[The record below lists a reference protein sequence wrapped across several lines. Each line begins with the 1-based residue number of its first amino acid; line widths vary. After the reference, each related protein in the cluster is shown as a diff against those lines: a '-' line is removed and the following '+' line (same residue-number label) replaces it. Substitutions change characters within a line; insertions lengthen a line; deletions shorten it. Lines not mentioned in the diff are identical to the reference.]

1 MIDALAQAALLV
13 VHVLGGGV
21 WVGAMVFSIFVLHP
35 RAEGFFERD
44 ADFEGFIFHV
54 VHGARWKVFSG
65 VMAIL
70 LSGIALC
77 FWPGHAA
84 RGEPLWVAL
93 FACKLALFA
102 VSFGSFA
109 YVSWVLWPRRT
120 FATQAELPAIKARFW
135 RLGVA
140 MIAANAVNF
149 ALGFATHVLR

>member
-84 RGEPLWVAL
+84 RGSRSAGAACRSSGIPSREVAR
-93 FACKLALFA
+93 AAALPSPGRA
-102 VSFGSFA
+102 
-109 YVSWVLWPRRT
+109 R
-120 FATQAELPAIKARFW
+120 PA
-135 RLGVA
+135 
-140 MIAANAVNF
+140 
-149 ALGFATHVLR
+149 